1 MRRRKNKNAD
11 ENVTSLLSAMDR
23 QAVAPDREFLKQ
35 LREHSA
41 REFTAGAPNVSAN
54 TPKSIPIAT
63 LGRIIMK
70 SPITKLAAAA
80 VVVIACLI
88 GLSLWK
94 TTGSGIALA
103 DVLARVE
110 QVKAVRYTWTYRF
123 SGYKD
128 PNKPYNC
135 DLRSTVL
142 MSQEYGWK
150 ANQEELDPNSGQSTS
165 LETYF
170 LLPQKN
176 MSIRIIPKE
185 KKYRLTELDDIYV
198 KRQQQLDREL
208 QNDPLSY
215 LRKMLEAQ
223 YESLGR
229 STVDGIAVAGFR
241 TTNKDPNSLTEEEEK
256 LWVDVKTLLPVRY
269 EEHLTGDDKK
279 WHAREVEDNFQWD
292 VPVDASEI
300 EPPPIP
306 DGYTSLVVK
315 LPPNNEE
322 TATQGLKQCV
332 EFFGRYPQRIIDVYQ
347 RVELLLALLS
357 GVRVWDEPR
366 LPAERLKEEIKG
378 LTEDQIQ
385 NKLLMPL
392 RGLERFGRRLEW
404 EGKEPTYYGRTVTAK
419 DTDKIL
425 LRWKVSGHEY
435 RVIFGDLHA
444 ETVTPEKLA
453 ELEKLNSQSP
463 LLEAA
468 RFGDVEQVKLLLS
481 KGADVNA
488 KDRRGLTPLHLAC
501 FSHRGRAVAELLIAQ
516 GANINAKPDGRT
528 PLHVAAWSGNVPVA
542 ELLIAKGADID
553 AKANNG
559 WTPLHGACFRG
570 RKVVVEL
577 LIAKGTDLNV
587 KDNRGQT
594 GLSLAKQQGH
604 EEIVELLRNH
614 GAKE

>member
-1 MRRRKNKNAD
+1 MRTSKHIAQLAGNIHFRPDEKTDERILAEAEAALSRRTFPGTKPEK
-11 ENVTSLLSAMDR
+11 M
-23 QAVAPDREFLKQ
+23 KM
-35 LREHSA
+35 
-41 REFTAGAPNVSAN
+41 
-54 TPKSIPIAT
+54 
-63 LGRIIMK
+63 IIMRN
-70 SPITKLAAAA
+70 PIVRIAVAA
-80 VVVIACLI
+80 VVVVACLI
-88 GLSLWK
+88 GLSLWR

-110 QVKAVRYTWTYRF
+110 KVKAVRYTWTYRF

-135 DLRSTVL
+135 DLRSTIL
-142 MSQEYGWK
+142 ISQEYGWK
-150 ANQEELDPNSGQSTS
+150 TNEEELDPNSGQSTS

-170 LLPQKN
+170 FLPQKN
-176 MSIRIIPKE
+176 MSIGIIPKE

-198 KRQQQLDREL
+198 KRQQEQDREL

-215 LRKMLEAQ
+215 LRKMLETK

-229 STVDGIAVAGFR
+229 STVDGIEVTGFR
-241 TTNKDPNSLTEEEEK
+241 TTNQDPNSLIKEEEK

-269 EEHLTGDDKK
+269 EEYHMGNNKE
-279 WHAREVEDNFQWD
+279 WHTRIVEDNFQWD

-322 TATQGLKQCV
+322 TAVQGLKQCV
-332 EFFGRYPQRIIDVYQ
+332 EFFGNYPQRIIDVYQ
-347 RVELLLALLS
+347 KVGLLLSSLS
-357 GVRVWDEPR
+357 GVRVWDAPR
-366 LPAERLKEEIKG
+366 LPAERLKEEVKG

-385 NKLLMPL
+385 NKLLMPI

-404 EGKEPTYYGRTVTAK
+404 EEKEPAYYGRTVTPK

-425 LRWKVSGHEY
+425 LRWKVSDDEY
-435 RVIFGDLHA
+435 RVIYGDLHA
-444 ETVTPEKLA
+444 ETVDRKKLA

-468 RFGDVEQVKLLLS
+468 RAGDIEQVKLLIS

-488 KDRRGLTPLHLAC
+488 KDGRGFTPLHLAC
-501 FSHRGRAVAELLIAQ
+501 FSVRAVAELLIAQ
-516 GANINAKPDGRT
+516 GANMNAKDKNGRT
-528 PLHVAAWSGNVPVA
+528 PLHIAAWSGNVEVA
-542 ELLIAKGADID
+542 ELLIAKGVDID

-577 LIAKGTDLNV
+577 LIAKSADLNV

-594 GLSLAKQQGH
+594 ALSLAKERKY
-604 EEIVELLRNH
+604 EEIIELLRKH